1 MVGQGKKKDD
11 AQIPQY
17 ATPWFVPIACKQ
29 KEKERKEIL
38 PKFALIPEYFTL
50 HELRTIGKACGF
62 LIHSLFLKRNCKLA
76 ICTNCCFV
84 LIYPCSPLLDPSRT
98 LLLLC
103 LVFIIEHLYL

>member
-29 KEKERKEIL
+29 KAKERKEIL

-62 LIHSLFLKRNCKLA
+62 LIHSLFLTLPELFF
-76 ICTNCCFV
+76 CCAW
-84 LIYPCSPLLDPSRT
+84 CSSSSIFTCDHFTTARLTSFQCVST
-98 LLLLC
+98 
-103 LVFIIEHLYL
+103 I